1 MDKKKTVY
9 VRNRKEWRD
18 WLKKHFDKEKEVW
31 LVYPKKATGKKCISY
46 NDAVEEALC
55 FGWIDST
62 MKSLDQDHTIQR
74 FTPRR
79 PKSQYSQ
86 PNKERLKWLADRKML
101 HPSVEPIVQDI
112 IKERFEFPPDI
123 IEALKRDKEAWKNFQ
138 NFSESYKRIRIAY
151 IDSARKRPEEFSKR
165 LLHFI
170 EKTRENKIISG
181 YGGIEKYYYY

>member
-62 MKSLDQDHTIQR
+62 MKSLDQDHTMQR

-79 PKSQYSQ
+79 PKSQY
-86 PNKERLKWLADRKML
+86 
-101 HPSVEPIVQDI
+101 
-112 IKERFEFPPDI
+112 
-123 IEALKRDKEAWKNFQ
+123 
-138 NFSESYKRIRIAY
+138 
-151 IDSARKRPEEFSKR
+151 
-165 LLHFI
+165 
-170 EKTRENKIISG
+170 
-181 YGGIEKYYYY
+181 